1 MNYGSEPADQVVRY
15 SLEGAELALRISGT
29 AAKNFFIFAQAVL
42 HDSKKTHGKT
52 HLIRLLKEQKPLKFF
67 TVDKD
72 RMHDFARAAKAHGL
86 LFCPISDKM
95 DPDHIEIAILQDDA
109 SKANRI
115 IDKLQLAI
123 VDTGTA
129 ELIDTVQQE
138 RGETAPETERVQTED
153 GAVDFEVGADEEQF
167 NMVFP
172 QGSENASPSEPFS
185 DSSKSFANSPS
196 PRADQLR
203 AKGERPS
210 VRMELSDITAYLRRK
225 VEPPKDRMPRM
236 PVKIKRKEKTL

>member
-1 MNYGSEPADQVVRY
+1 MRHKVEKFLQGRGICQYLTHAGIHLRPNRFTLGFLHGSVIF
-15 SLEGAELALRISGT
+15 LRI
-29 AAKNFFIFAQAVL
+29 
-42 HDSKKTHGKT
+42 
-52 HLIRLLKEQKPLKFF
+52 
-67 TVDKD
+67 
-72 RMHDFARAAKAHGL
+72 L
-86 LFCPISDKM
+86 LFCPIRDKM

-115 IDKLQLAI
+115 IDKLQLAV

-138 RGETAPETERVQTED
+138 RGESAPESERVQTED

-225 VEPPKDRMPRM
+225 VEPPKDRMPKM

>member
-15 SLEGAELALRISGT
+15 SLEGAEFALRISGT
-29 AAKNFFIFAQAVL
+29 AAKNFFIFVQAVL

-86 LFCPISDKM
+86 LFCPIRDKM

-115 IDKLQLAI
+115 IDKLQLAV

-138 RGETAPETERVQTED
+138 RGGSAPETERVQT
-153 GAVDFEVGADEEQF
+153 EVGADEEQF

-196 PRADQLR
+196 PRADLLR
-203 AKGERPS
+203 VKGERPS
-210 VRMELSDITAYLRRK
+210 VRMELSDITAYLRRN

-236 PVKIKRKEKTL
+236 PVKIKRKDKVL